1 MDFDS
6 YQKRYGYRT
15 RDLERYLERGL
26 IKGARRIAGGRW
38 FIPEDVRPDYVIRK
52 KASRRFEDDAFDFL
66 KAKTETPDRYD
77 IVVLDPPAFAKNKA
91 AIAAAERGYKEIN
104 LRAFQLLRPGGF
116 LISASCS
123 FHISE
128 EHFEEILLSAAV
140 DARRQVQIVERR
152 GAGRDHPVGLGVRE
166 TRYLKCLVVR
176 VL

>member
-66 KAKTETPDRYD
+66 KALNMRRAVSARVLLCTEGEYQRLIRFLLREGLVVEEEKHTDHAAGEGFSLTQHALDLLSQRKDRF
-77 IVVLDPPAFAKNKA
+77 VEWCQTT
-91 AIAAAERGYKEIN
+91 IAAAAK
-104 LRAFQLLRPGGF
+104 
-116 LISASCS
+116 
-123 FHISE
+123 
-128 EHFEEILLSAAV
+128 
-140 DARRQVQIVERR
+140 
-152 GAGRDHPVGLGVRE
+152 GV
-166 TRYLKCLVVR
+166 VS
-176 VL
+176 